1 MRQFTLAALLA
12 MALAGCASTAPYGNF
27 ATEPPAG
34 LEERIVADTVKQ
46 LVALYPPARTRF
58 HLGQPTPDAYGSALV
73 EALRARGYA
82 LVEFKPGTAPQA
94 GSPEAA
100 AATAPGLNLHY
111 LLDTAASPNL
121 YRITVMVGQQ
131 SLSRAYLAQNNRVAP
146 AGAWVRKE

>member
-27 ATEPPAG
+27 ATHPPAG
-34 LEERIVADTVKQ
+34 LEERIAADTVKQ

-73 EALRARGYA
+73 EVLRAKGYA
-82 LVEFKPGTAPQA
+82 LVEFK
-94 GSPEAA
+94 EAA
-100 AATAPGLNLHY
+100 PATVPGLSLHY
-111 LLDTAASPNL
+111 VLDAAASPNL
-121 YRITVMVGQQ
+121 YRVTVTVGQK
-131 SLSRAYLAQNNRVAP
+131 SLSRAYLAQNDRAAP

>member
-1 MRQFTLAALLA
+1 MRQFALSAFLV

-34 LEERIVADTVKQ
+34 LEERIAADTVKQ

-73 EALRARGYA
+73 EALRAKGYA
-82 LVEFKPGTAPQA
+82 LVEVK
-94 GSPEAA
+94 EAA
-100 AATAPGLNLHY
+100 PATAPGLSLHY
-111 LLDTAASPNL
+111 VLDAVASPNL
-121 YRITVMVGQQ
+121 YRVTVMVGQK
-131 SLSRAYLAQNNRVAP
+131 SLSRAYLAQNDRVAP

>member
-1 MRQFTLAALLA
+1 MRQFALSALLA

-27 ATEPPAG
+27 AAHPPAG
-34 LEERIVADTVKQ
+34 LEERIAADTVKQ

-82 LVEFKPGTAPQA
+82 LVEFK
-94 GSPEAA
+94 EAA
-100 AATAPGLNLHY
+100 PAAAPGLSLNY
-111 LLDTAASPNL
+111 VLDAAASPNL
-121 YRITVMVGQQ
+121 YRVTVTVGQK
-131 SLSRAYLAQNNRVAP
+131 SLSRAYLAQNDRVAP

>member
-27 ATEPPAG
+27 AAHPPAG
-34 LEERIVADTVKQ
+34 LEERIAADTVKQ
-46 LVALYPPARTRF
+46 LVTLYPPARTRF

-73 EALRARGYA
+73 EALRAKGYA
-82 LVEFKPGTAPQA
+82 LVEVKTSPQETAP
-94 GSPEAA
+94 
-100 AATAPGLNLHY
+100 ATAPGLSLHY
-111 LLDTAASPNL
+111 VLDAVASPNL
-121 YRITVMVGQQ
+121 YRVTVMVGQK

>member
-1 MRQFTLAALLA
+1 MRQFALSAFLV
-12 MALAGCASTAPYGNF
+12 MALAGCASTVPYGNF

-34 LEERIVADTVKQ
+34 LEERIVADTIKQ

-82 LVEFKPGTAPQA
+82 LVEFK
-94 GSPEAA
+94 EAA
-100 AATAPGLNLHY
+100 PATAPALNLHY
-111 LLDTAASPNL
+111 VLDEAASPNL
-121 YRITVMVGQQ
+121 YRVTVTVGQK
-131 SLSRAYLAQNNRVAP
+131 SLSRAYLAQNDRVAP

>member
-1 MRQFTLAALLA
+1 MRQFALSALLV

-34 LEERIVADTVKQ
+34 LEERIVADTIKQ

-82 LVEFKPGTAPQA
+82 LMEFK
-94 GSPEAA
+94 EAA
-100 AATAPGLNLHY
+100 PATAPALSLHY
-111 LLDTAASPNL
+111 VLDAAASPNL
-121 YRITVMVGQQ
+121 YRITVTVGQK
-131 SLSRAYLAQNNRVAP
+131 SLSRAYLAQNDRVAP